1 MIFKA
6 FPNEASG
13 CIAYLLGC
21 QKAGVAAVVDPGRA
35 DLDAYADEARAR
47 GLALTHV
54 IDTHIH
60 ADHVSGNRE
69 LAARTGA
76 ALCLHE
82 AADVRFA
89 HVGLRDGER
98 LRLGSVE
105 VRVLHTPG
113 HTPESASLV
122 VLDTSRGP
130 EPWFVLTGDT
140 LFVGD
145 VGRPDFGGE
154 TAAATLHRS
163 LFERLLP
170 LGDAVEVY
178 PAHGAGSACGR
189 AMSAKLGSTIGFERR
204 FNPALRHADPGAFVR
219 ALMEGLPPRPANMDQ
234 VIARNKGVVM
244 VKRPTP
250 ERLQPGD
257 LAARI
262 AAGATLVDI
271 RDPRAFGAAHVA
283 GSLNVWIDGP
293 QFAERLSWFAPPDR
307 PLILLAEREGEVA
320 RALAALAR
328 IGLDEVAGFV
338 MGPGAVRA
346 AGLPV
351 AELPNVTAPELARRL
366 GSEQDLLVVDVRE
379 PFEWEEGHVPGA
391 RHLPMRQVPDRL
403 EELPRDRPIALICR
417 GGPRSS
423 LVGSLLLARGFT
435 RLVNVWGGMT
445 GWMEAALPVA
455 ADQD

>member
-1 MIFKA
+1 MIFRA
-6 FPNEASG
+6 FPDEASG
-13 CIAYLLGC
+13 CVAYLLGC
-21 QKAGVAAVVDPGRA
+21 QKAGVAVVVDPGRA
-35 DLDAYADEARAR
+35 DLDEYVAQAQAR
-47 GLALTHV
+47 GLTLTHV

-69 LAARTGA
+69 LAGRTGA

-82 AADVRFA
+82 AAEVRFP
-89 HVGLRDGER
+89 HVSLQDGER
-98 LRLGSVE
+98 LRLGALDI
-105 VRVLHTPG
+105 RVLHTPG
-113 HTPESASLV
+113 HTPESVSLV
-122 VLDTSRGP
+122 VADTSRGS

-154 TAAATLHRS
+154 TAAAALHRS

-204 FNPALRHADPGAFVR
+204 FNPALRYADPEAFVR

-244 VKRPTP
+244 LKRPTP
-250 ERLQPGD
+250 ERVQPGD
-257 LAARI
+257 LAARL
-262 AAGATLVDI
+262 AAGATLVDV
-271 RDPRAFGAAHVA
+271 RDPRAFGAGHVA

-307 PLILLAEREGEVA
+307 PLILLAESEGEVA
-320 RALAALAR
+320 RGLSALAR
-328 IGLDEVAGFV
+328 IGLDEVAAYVIGTA
-338 MGPGAVRA
+338 AVRA
-346 AGLPV
+346 SGLPM

-366 GSEQDLLVVDVRE
+366 EAERNLVVVDVRE

-391 RHLPMRQVPDRL
+391 RHVPMRQVPDRFD
-403 EELPRDRPIALICR
+403 ELPRDRPIALICR

-435 RLVNVWGGMT
+435 GLVNVWGGMT

-455 ADQD
+455 ED